1 MSKTEY
7 KNKKEVL
14 KEKKDKIKKE
24 IEEYI
29 NKL

>member
-1 MSKTEY
+1 MSKIEY
-7 KNKKEVL
+7 KNKKQAL
-14 KEKKDKIKKE
+14 KDKKDKIKKD

>member
-1 MSKTEY
+1 MSKIEY